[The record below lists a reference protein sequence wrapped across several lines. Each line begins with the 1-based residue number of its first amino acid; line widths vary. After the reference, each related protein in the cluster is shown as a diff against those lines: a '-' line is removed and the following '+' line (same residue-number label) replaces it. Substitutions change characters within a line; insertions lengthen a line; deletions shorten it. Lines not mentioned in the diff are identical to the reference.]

1 MKHLI
6 KLLLVSIIALMAIG
20 IVSGEQIL
28 VMQDEKTYTREMTQ
42 SDMDYAKSNGLK
54 IVQKLGVIPGVIY
67 EVETSNK
74 MLSIKSSN
82 VFIDVKA
89 VFALYPE
96 EYNWGHNH
104 TNAYNQKMTSGT
116 NGSGIKIAVLDSGI
130 NYNHLDLT
138 SSYCG
143 GYDCVN
149 EDNYPLDDFGHGTR
163 VAGIIFPDLN
173 DIEVVGIAPESDMYS
188 VKILDNDGSGYVLDL
203 LQGIQW
209 ACDNNMDVIH
219 VSAGLYENYNYIE
232 SAVNNAIYNQN
243 IYFVAAAGND
253 GTVLYPAEY
262 DPVLSINALDN
273 IDPTTLYE
281 IAHAHGDIDFA
292 APGAWC
298 LTTSMSG
305 GRTMSGGTSIAAPHV
320 TGILTGVLHVLQVD
334 RVNTGGPSLADNQ
347 SFVIEKLALSSID
360 LGPIGK
366 DTDFGYGE
374 IQGLTW
380 QLYDDNND
388 LNINKSEVITAQ
400 KDYLLYQTI
409 EKSLC
414 VEVFKKYFGLL

>member
-1 MKHLI
+1 MVQLRN
-6 KLLLVSIIALMAIG
+6 LFLASIIALMAIG

-28 VMQDEKTYTREMTQ
+28 VMQDEKTYTREITQ
-42 SDMDYAKSNGLK
+42 NDIDYAKSNGFKL
-54 IVQKLGVIPGVIY
+54 VQKLGVIPGVIY
-67 EVETSNK
+67 EVETSND
-74 MLSIKSSN
+74 MLKTKSANIFRDKKS
-82 VFIDVKA
+82 

-116 NGSGIKIAVLDSGI
+116 NGTGIKIAILDSGI

-149 EDNYPLDDFGHGTR
+149 EDSNPIDDFGHGTQ

-173 DIEVVGIAPESDMYS
+173 DIEVVGIAPDSDMYS
-188 VKILDNDGSGYVLDL
+188 VKILDYDGSGYVLDL

-219 VSAGLYENYNYIE
+219 ISAGLNEDYSYIE
-232 SAVNNAIYNQN
+232 SAVNTAIYTHN
-243 IYFVAAAGND
+243 IYFVASAGND

-273 IDPTTLYE
+273 IDPTILYE

-298 LTTSMSG
+298 MTTGIGG

-320 TGILTGVLHVLQVD
+320 TGILAGVLHVMEVD
-334 RVNTGGPSLADNQ
+334 RVNSGGPALADNQ
-347 SFVIEKLALSSID
+347 SFIIEKLALSSID
-360 LGPIGK
+360 LGTPGK

-380 QLYDDNND
+380 QLYDDDND

-400 KDYLLYQTI
+400 KDYLLYMTI
-409 EKSLC
+409 KKSLC